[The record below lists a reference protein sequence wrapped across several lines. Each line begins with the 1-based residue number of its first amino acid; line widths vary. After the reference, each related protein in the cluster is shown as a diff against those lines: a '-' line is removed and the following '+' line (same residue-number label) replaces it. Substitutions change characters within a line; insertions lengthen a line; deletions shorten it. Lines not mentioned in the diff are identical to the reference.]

1 MEESM
6 LLKELF
12 RYRNACMGFA
22 ILWIMFF
29 HCGAAI
35 TLEPFQT
42 VKALGYGGVDI
53 FIFASG
59 IGCWHS
65 LKKNPDALSFLERRA
80 RRVLP
85 TWITFMLIWWSTL
98 DVQGLEPPPSAFLG
112 NLFFVQA
119 FIDWRF
125 SFNWYMSALPVLYI
139 LAPYFFAL
147 SARRSPMTVL
157 TALLILT
164 VPFLDQ
170 DYLILVTRLPIFF
183 LGFYVGARRD
193 SNIDRRTTIGV
204 ITLTALGF
212 AILIGCEKTLPQLML
227 SRFGLWW
234 YPFILITPGLCLM
247 LSTAFRRLPTL
258 EKIFGLLG
266 GLSFEVFLMH
276 IMLWHVAKHHWGLD
290 GTNWLMW
297 FAASLVGSAALR
309 SAVKF
314 LIGRR

>member
-1 MEESM
+1 
-6 LLKELF
+6 
-12 RYRNACMGFA
+12 MGFA

-35 TLEPFQT
+35 DVEPLQT
-42 VKALGYGGVDI
+42 FKQLGYGGVDI

-65 LKKNPDALSFLERRA
+65 LNKNPDAFSFLERRA

-85 TWITFMLIWWSTL
+85 TWITFVLIWWSTL
-98 DVQGLEPPPSAFLG
+98 DFQGLEMPWSALLG

-119 FIDWRF
+119 FTDWRF

-147 SARRSPMTVL
+147 SARRSCAAVTA
-157 TALLILT
+157 ALLILT

-170 DYLILVTRLPIFF
+170 DYLILMTRLPIFF
-183 LGFYVGARRD
+183 LGFYVAARRD
-193 SNIDRRTTIGV
+193 SIIDRRLMLGSIA
-204 ITLTALGF
+204 LTALGF
-212 AILIGCEKTLPQLML
+212 IILIACSKILPPLTL

-234 YPFILITPGLCLM
+234 YPFILITPGLCLI

-258 EKIFGLLG
+258 EKILSALG
-266 GLSFEVFLMH
+266 GLSFEIYLVHLLL
-276 IMLWHVAKHHWGLD
+276 INVVNNRLPLEGVQ
-290 GTNWLMW
+290 WLAW
-297 FAASLVGSAALR
+297 AAASMVGAVGLR
-309 SAVKF
+309 STVQF
-314 LIGRR
+314 FVRQGRRRC